1 METESALPHGE
12 LLKSSIQYSYSSV
25 LFSMDNLKMPTD
37 IYKEIFELRLKG
49 LCATLATIIVTKG
62 ATPRKDSSKML
73 IYKDGRKSGTIGGGF
88 TENEVCREALDVLT
102 TGKPKLLS
110 FDLTGVDH
118 EESALV
124 CGGSMQVYLEPI
136 LPDPIFFV
144 FGAGFVSR
152 AVAEAV
158 KPIGFRIAVVDD
170 RAEYANPGKFPNADD
185 FYVDRWEEVFKKLP
199 IDVFSYLFIATR
211 GHSLD
216 LTCLRF
222 ALNSP
227 AKYIG
232 MLGSFTKVQSLFD
245 LLEKEGMDPARF
257 KRVCVPAGIDIGSET
272 AEEIAAS
279 IAAELIAI
287 RKNLNIQSIRNALRN
302 IRNTGVPS

>member
-1 METESALPHGE
+1 
-12 LLKSSIQYSYSSV
+12 
-25 LFSMDNLKMPTD
+25 MDNKRMPID
-37 IYKEIFELRLKG
+37 IYKEIFELRSKG
-49 LCATLATIIVTKG
+49 LRAALATIIVTKG

-73 IYKDGRKSGTIGGGF
+73 VYEDGRRSGTIGGGF
-88 TENEVCREALDVLT
+88 TENEAYREALAALT
-102 TGKPKLLS
+102 TGKPKLLR
-110 FDLTGVDH
+110 FDLTGIDH

-124 CGGSMQVYLEPI
+124 CGGFMQVYIEPV
-136 LPDPIFFV
+136 LPDPTLFI
-144 FGAGFVSR
+144 FGAGFVSK

-158 KPIGFRIAVVDD
+158 KPVGFKIAIVDD
-170 RAEYANPGKFPNADD
+170 RAEYANPEKFPNADD
-185 FYVDRWEEVFKKLP
+185 FYVDRWEEVLKKLP
-199 IDVFSYLFIATR
+199 IDNYSFLFIATR

-216 LTCLRF
+216 LTCIRF

-245 LLEKEGMDPARF
+245 LLEKEGMDPAQF

-279 IAAELIAI
+279 IAAELVAI
-287 RKNLNIQSIRNALRN
+287 RKNLNIQAIRDALRN
-302 IRNTGVPS
+302 IRNSGAPSQSA